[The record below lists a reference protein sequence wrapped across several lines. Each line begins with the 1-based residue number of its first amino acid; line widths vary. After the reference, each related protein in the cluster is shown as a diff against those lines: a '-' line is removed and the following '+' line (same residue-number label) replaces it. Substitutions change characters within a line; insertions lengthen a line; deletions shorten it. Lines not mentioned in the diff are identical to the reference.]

1 MRGGSNSRGYTIV
14 ESMIFLAVSG
24 LMFVM
29 AASFVSGKQ
38 AKSEFRHSMDE
49 INSQVQQII
58 NDVSNGF
65 YPSTE
70 NFQCTAGATGAPS
83 IVGGTNVQGSNLG
96 CTFIG
101 KVIQFG
107 VHGTNRSGY
116 NVYSIAG
123 RQYAPSPPAP
133 APRSLLPTNFAEAIP
148 TVVYNNSPLIDT
160 TDRKQLKWLS
170 QATRMRNGATDI
182 NGIGFFTTFGSYE
195 TSNTLKSGSQS
206 VIFVPI
212 TGPLG
217 ETELD
222 MRNRIESATG
232 VTDAN
237 IDPNPDILVC
247 FDGGNGQFGTLNI
260 GGGNGQ
266 RLTSRVQVYESLPT
280 VC

>member
-1 MRGGSNSRGYTIV
+1 
-14 ESMIFLAVSG
+14 
-24 LMFVM
+24 MFVM
-29 AASFVSGKQ
+29 AAGFISGKQ
-38 AKSEFRHSMDE
+38 SKSEFRHSMDD

-70 NFQCTAGATGAPS
+70 NFQCTAGATGSPS
-83 IVGGTNVQGSNLG
+83 ISSGANEQGSNLG

-107 VHGTNRSGY
+107 TNNGGIRNGY
-116 NVYSIAG
+116 SVYSIAG

-133 APRSLLPTNFAEAIP
+133 APRSLLPTNFAEALP
-148 TVVYNNSPLIDT
+148 TVVYNNGPPRVDT
-160 TDRKQLKWLS
+160 TDRKQLKWGARVAS
-170 QATRMRNGATDI
+170 MKNGTLDI

-195 TSNTLKSGSQS
+195 TSNTLRSGSQN
-206 VIFVPI
+206 VIFVPLAG
-212 TGPLG
+212 TFG
-217 ETELD
+217 EPEID
-222 MRNRIESATG
+222 MRNRIEGATG

-237 IDPNPDILVC
+237 IDPNPDILIC

-266 RLTSRVQVYESLPT
+266 RLTSRVQVHESLPT